1 MIVNPMKEHF
11 NMTTLVLTLV
21 PIKRAGTTYAPPVFV
36 DMSDAHATAFVTAGS
51 GVKVDGM
58 DTIAATKLL
67 NPKAPAVNAPAS
79 AVFEAAFGSATVTVA
94 PTAAALTASVT
105 KAPAAVADATGV
117 ITVNGGP
124 AKSVGT
130 VVLTFAVASGADV
143 VATAN
148 VTVGMTANQA
158 AAAVLAAIAAKPADY
173 TSANTG
179 ATVTITPAAGKA
191 LTKFTVAVTGTN

>member
-1 MIVNPMKEHF
+1 
-11 NMTTLVLTLV
+11 MTTLVLTLV

-51 GVKVDGM
+51 GVKVEGL

-67 NPKAPAVNAPAS
+67 KPTAPAVNAPSS
-79 AVFEAAFGSATVTVA
+79 AVFEAAFGATTVTVA

-117 ITVNGGP
+117 ITVAGGP

-179 ATVTITPAAGKA
+179 ANVTITPATGKA